1 VVGERHMALHLPV
14 GNCCDMTGAIRV
26 ATAMMPEVRLIDCY
40 EGPDLDI
47 SYVRTK
53 HNGGL
58 KWRAVKVDQR

>member
-1 VVGERHMALHLPV
+1 
-14 GNCCDMTGAIRV
+14 MTGAIRV